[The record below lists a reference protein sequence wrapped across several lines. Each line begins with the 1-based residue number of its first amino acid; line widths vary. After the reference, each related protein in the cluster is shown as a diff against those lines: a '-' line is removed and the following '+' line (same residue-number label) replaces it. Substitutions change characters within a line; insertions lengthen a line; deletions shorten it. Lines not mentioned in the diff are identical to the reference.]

1 MTTIVTISIFNCFYS
16 HWSSY
21 LSIWLS
27 WCLWSWQ
34 TLQSSSKNKTNKP
47 HNRLPPP
54 VPNVGCRSLGQST
67 SEPPSC
73 LQTFLICKVAL
84 KTSGLYK
91 WEHSRLLWVFQ
102 IDSRV
107 ATFKVGDFEAML
119 RLVRA
124 GCLLGK
130 PRDNQNYQNI
140 HHHNDH
146 FHHINDHD
154 RHHSFV
160 VVTHFG
166 NRGHP

>member
-21 LSIWLS
+21 LSIWSS

-47 HNRLPPP
+47 RSRLPPP
-54 VPNVGCRSLGQST
+54 VPNVGCRSLGQNT

-91 WEHSRLLWVFQ
+91 WEHSRLLWVFK

-107 ATFKVGDFEAML
+107 VTFKVGDFEAML

-124 GCLLGK
+124 GCLLGR
-130 PRDNQNYQNI
+130 PRDNQNYHS
-140 HHHNDH
+140 HHQNDH
-146 FHHINDHD
+146 NHHIND